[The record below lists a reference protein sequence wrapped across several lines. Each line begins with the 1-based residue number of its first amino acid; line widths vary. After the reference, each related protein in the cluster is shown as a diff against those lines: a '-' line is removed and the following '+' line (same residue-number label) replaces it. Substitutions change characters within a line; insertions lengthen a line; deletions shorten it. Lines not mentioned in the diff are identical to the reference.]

1 MEEMELQAQFR
12 CNGSDGYLKWI
23 ENVLEMEDNAN
34 PDDMGMDYDFRIMDS
49 PNEMFALVEQQNR
62 TNDRSR
68 VVAGYCWE
76 WIKSGARNKDVHD
89 IKIAG
94 FDFEKSWNI
103 PTKTWA
109 IDKGSINEIGCI
121 HTCQG
126 LEFDYVGVI
135 IGDDLRYEDGKI
147 VCDAAKRANTDKSL
161 RGLKKLQKEN
171 PERAL
176 LEATQ
181 IIKNTY
187 RVLMSRGMKGCYVY
201 CTDKA
206 LSEYLKM
213 RLQRCERNHLYVRD
227 IDTMIEFA

>member
-1 MEEMELQAQFR
+1 M
-12 CNGSDGYLKWI
+12 K
-23 ENVLEMEDNAN
+23 
-34 PDDMGMDYDFRIMDS
+34 
-49 PNEMFALVEQQNR
+49 
-62 TNDRSR
+62 
-68 VVAGYCWE
+68 
-76 WIKSGARNKDVHD
+76 
-89 IKIAG
+89 
-94 FDFEKSWNI
+94 
-103 PTKTWA
+103 
-109 IDKGSINEIGCI
+109 
-121 HTCQG
+121 